1 MSSFDLQALEDELLG
16 GLEPQLPPRP
26 VEHVEHVERRTT
38 VRRTTVRRLSSA
50 RSRYDS
56 SVRQAVA
63 QTTNSIMVRAHCG
76 WLEKVG
82 KLVRNWKRRWFTFDP
97 CTLTISYFQD
107 ETCTTKKNEF
117 ELDIDSE
124 QPLVTY
130 LDKDQNIFAINC
142 KGRQLICKAPTSS
155 AVVTW
160 MACLDNEYF
169 YSSLRNEVDVRL
181 NVLTKGCLMEK
192 HGRSGSPHERFV
204 WLTKDEQKI
213 AWIKNTK
220 DMSNK
225 RITKDSFMYVE
236 NIIAIERGRTTKVFK
251 RKAGGQ
257 LKNAPDSQA
266 FSIVCSDRTFDVIAP
281 DVATAEAWIS
291 GISYL
296 TLFTHA
302 STQRATRT
310 GRWLQPKKQ
319 TKSKSTRTI
328 NRTKTA
334 GASAG
339 RTNTKTETTNA
350 GRTMHATLETKKKL
364 EERGRKID
372 ELQDKSA
379 KLENT
384 GSDFATLCQAVN
396 EQQGRRGFF
405 F

>member
-1 MSSFDLQALEDELLG
+1 MASFDLQALEDELLG
-16 GLEPQLPPRP
+16 GLEPQLPP
-26 VEHVEHVERRTT
+26 VERVERRK
-38 VRRTTVRRLSSA
+38 RRLSSA

-63 QTTNSIMVRAHCG
+63 QTKTTNSIMVRAHCG
-76 WLEKVG
+76 WLEKEG
-82 KLVRNWKRRWFTFDP
+82 GLVRNWKRRWFTFDP

-117 ELDIDSE
+117 ELDVDSK
-124 QPLVTY
+124 QPLVIY

-142 KGRQLICKAPTSS
+142 KGRQLICKALTSS

-181 NVLTKGCLMEK
+181 NVLTEGCLMEK

-213 AWIKNTK
+213 AWIKNIK

-236 NIIAIERGRTTKVFK
+236 NIIALERGRTTKVFK

-257 LKNAPDSQA
+257 FKNAPDSQA

-302 STQRATRT
+302 SIQRATRT

-319 TKSKSTRTI
+319 TKSKS

-334 GASAG
+334 SASAT
-339 RTNTKTETTNA
+339 RTNTKTEATNA
-350 GRTMHATLETKKKL
+350 GRTMHATLESKKKL
-364 EERGRKID
+364 EKRGREID

-379 KLENT
+379 KLKNT